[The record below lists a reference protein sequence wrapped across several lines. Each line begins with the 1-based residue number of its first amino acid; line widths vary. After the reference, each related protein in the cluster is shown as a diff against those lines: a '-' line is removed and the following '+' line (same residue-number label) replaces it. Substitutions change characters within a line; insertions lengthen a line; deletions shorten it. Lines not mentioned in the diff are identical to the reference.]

1 MRDGNGHYTEADQTE
16 ANRADTLIIQA
27 VGFCVSKENEMK
39 DTFIVYT
46 SYLDKFAKLSD
57 EQLGRLFR
65 IMLEY
70 QTTGDVPK
78 IDDMA
83 LSFCFDVVKYDMD
96 ENNRKYDEMCERQ
109 RNNVLKR
116 WNKSN
121 TDDTTVYHGIPPY
134 TTDTK
139 HTDNEYDN
147 DSVSDNEHDSVSV
160 NDNVVLTDKVKKEDT
175 IVSKKETRHKYGQYN
190 NVLLSD
196 TDMEKLKAEFPT
208 DWERRIERLS
218 EYIESKG
225 AKYKNHLATIRAW
238 ARKDQDKKQSKA
250 NERPYAFRVIDE
262 MDFGEGSFV

>member
-1 MRDGNGHYTEADQTE
+1 
-16 ANRADTLIIQA
+16 
-27 VGFCVSKENEMK
+27 MK

-46 SYLDKFAKLSD
+46 SYLDRFAKLSD

-70 QTTGDVPK
+70 QATGTEPQ

-96 ENNRKYDEMCERQ
+96 ENNRKYEEMCERQ
-109 RNNVLKR
+109 RDNVRKR
-116 WNKSN
+116 WEKRN
-121 TDDTTVYHGIPPY
+121 TNDTTVYHGIPPY

-139 HTDNEYDN
+139 HTDNDNESVYD
-147 DSVSDNEHDSVSV
+147 SDNESDSDS
-160 NDNVVLTDKVKKEDT
+160 DIDVLTDITKKEDAKA
-175 IVSKKETRHKYGQYN
+175 SKKEVRHKYGQYE

-196 TDMEKLKAEFPT
+196 TDMDKLKDEFPM
-208 DWERRIERLS
+208 DWQERIERLS

-238 ARKDQDKKQSKA
+238 ARKNNDRKRPARSALGDILNDMPFDSSGDITDSKVWEVF
-250 NERPYAFRVIDE
+250 NK
-262 MDFGEGSFV
+262 